1 MQEKVLLF
9 NFNEETQKAILEIA
23 GISDP
28 KEANWDVFPIT
39 FIDIERCDDSN
50 EQ

>member
-1 MQEKVLLF
+1 MDTTIEIYFWDLVP
-9 NFNEETQKAILEIA
+9 ETQDAILDAA

-39 FIDIERCDDSN
+39 II
-50 EQ
+50 QL

>member
-1 MQEKVLLF
+1 MEIYF
-9 NFNEETQKAILEIA
+9 SNFNEETQKAILEMA